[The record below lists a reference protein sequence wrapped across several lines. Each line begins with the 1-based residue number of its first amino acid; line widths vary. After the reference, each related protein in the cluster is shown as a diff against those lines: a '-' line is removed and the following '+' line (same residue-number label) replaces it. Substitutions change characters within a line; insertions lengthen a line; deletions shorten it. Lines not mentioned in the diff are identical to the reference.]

1 MAVSIQFYAGEYK
14 GASERPPGSLTSPS
28 SYPFLDNPCCKNKPA
43 ADNDEHTPVNKRR
56 ECIQRCTMHAERQAM
71 NKRVDE
77 YPV

>member
-1 MAVSIQFYAGEYK
+1 MRESIKELLK
-14 GASERPPGSLTSPS
+14 GLRVLLHLLHHI
-28 SYPFLDNPCCKNKPA
+28 PFLDNPCCKNKPA